1 MTPSKRVSIKKAI
14 LMAIAVVVVTIV
26 GAGIVAALTCSI
38 LYGTFYLIASMLS
51 SLKPTTVIIGWISL
65 CLIIIVSKIAY
76 EIYTETD

>member
-26 GAGIVAALTCSI
+26 GAGIVAALTYSI
-38 LYGTFYLIASMLS
+38 LYGAFYLIMLS
-51 SLKPTTVIIGWISL
+51 SLKPITVIIGWISL